1 MKVTIRK
8 MGNSRGLIIAK
19 ALAEALLVQLGL
31 KGEAEMLVE
40 KGALLIRKPFQ
51 PRQGWVQANQQ
62 IAADGDDALI
72 WPEFANQD
80 DEALEW

>member
-1 MKVTIRK
+1 
-8 MGNSRGLIIAK
+8 LQK

-31 KGEAEMLVE
+31 KGKAEMLVE

-51 PRQGWVQANQQ
+51 PRQGWAQASQR

-80 DEALEW
+80 DETLEW

>member
-1 MKVTIRK
+1 LPRLWPKP
-8 MGNSRGLIIAK
+8 
-19 ALAEALLVQLGL
+19 LLVELGL
-31 KGEAEMLVE
+31 EGEAEMLVE

-51 PRQGWVQANQQ
+51 PRQGWVQASRR

-80 DEALEW
+80 DETLEW